1 MLPTNYPTE
10 YFAVKWMG
18 MLLAPT
24 TETYRL
30 SIEAQNTSMVELIIN
45 GARKL
50 VYNDYT
56 GQGTTEEMY
65 VDLEFTK
72 GTFYDFEL
80 RYAQKI
86 GPHKL
91 RLFWESDTLDR

>member
-1 MLPTNYPTE
+1 
-10 YFAVKWMG
+10 
-18 MLLAPT
+18 
-24 TETYRL
+24 
-30 SIEAQNTSMVELIIN
+30 MVELIIN

-56 GQGTTEEMY
+56 GQGTTEEMF

>member
-1 MLPTNYPTE
+1 
-10 YFAVKWMG
+10 
-18 MLLAPT
+18 
-24 TETYRL
+24 
-30 SIEAQNTSMVELIIN
+30 MVELIIN

-56 GQGTTEEMY
+56 GQGTTEEMFF
-65 VDLEFTK
+65 DLEFTK